1 MNILSK
7 SLESQKRALTLEKCK
22 RKARMIAYKIS
33 INNDRCKED
42 DGNYLANK
50 LNIFNIN
57 CSDVQIKIDVERLM
71 ETAQGLEKIEGNMK
85 LTLR

>member
-1 MNILSK
+1 MASPGLSHFRGWPVQDSVFFWILAHREIWGWQEGSD
-7 SLESQKRALTLEKCK
+7 TL
-22 RKARMIAYKIS
+22 
-33 INNDRCKED
+33 
-42 DGNYLANK
+42 YLANK

-71 ETAQGLEKIEGNMK
+71 ETAQGLEKIEGTMK